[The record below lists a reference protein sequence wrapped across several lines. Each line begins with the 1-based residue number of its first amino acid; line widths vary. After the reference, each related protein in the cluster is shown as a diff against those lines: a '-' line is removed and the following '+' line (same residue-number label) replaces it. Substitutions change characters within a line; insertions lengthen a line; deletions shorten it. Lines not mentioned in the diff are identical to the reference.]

1 MWRKHQDDDITRLE
15 DWQRIHPDMPVP
27 SSLREAVAGS
37 ALAVAYDF
45 NRDREDDLAAQAA
58 YFPLFDY
65 EGADDQPQPEL
76 PDRPRQEGEQQSDS
90 RARGRSRS
98 ISSSRSSTSRE
109 SGRSRSISSSRS
121 STCSADM
128 GLGMEEGLI
137 RSDEEEFSSS
147 DEEGTDTDDPLESRH
162 NRDRS
167 PPDDGDG
174 SEFLDEVGSELLAE
188 LIGDYIL
195 GDKPTGHGG
204 RRRNLTAVE
213 TLSLKHYRRWLR
225 TFGTTEAYEEHA
237 KTLREEGHEV
247 LSLYLVKKLV
257 ASFTALQPKHVD
269 MCKHSCIAYVG
280 KYSDLT
286 HCPWQRTEKDE
297 KGKKRTFVCGESRL
311 DEKGR
316 PRRLY
321 WTLPVLDRL
330 KAMFH
335 NPTMSQL
342 LRYRHERLQDLQK
355 ARDTQAWDAF
365 VFKDTVDGLNN
376 LTLAAKG
383 VLEEPRDIALAIA
396 TDGAQL
402 TANKDSSVWIIT
414 AACLNTPPEVRFQ
427 RAHQFVLAIIP
438 GPNAPGDIES
448 FFQPIL
454 QELAQLSVGAWVWDG
469 FTEEW
474 FVLRAVLIGL
484 YADQPGSSKLNKVTG
499 TQGRRGCRLC
509 LMEGCYGHAGGGP
522 EDGGQQQASN
532 GNGSTATGG
541 DRQGS
546 GGRQQPTGSGSSSTT
561 APDLSQ
567 KAGKTPYFPLTT
579 PTSLRTLPNN
589 RTRPSAYDPVAL
601 PLRTHAIYEDHVA
614 EI

>member
-1 MWRKHQDDDITRLE
+1 
-15 DWQRIHPDMPVP
+15 
-27 SSLREAVAGS
+27 
-37 ALAVAYDF
+37 
-45 NRDREDDLAAQAA
+45 
-58 YFPLFDY
+58 
-65 EGADDQPQPEL
+65 
-76 PDRPRQEGEQQSDS
+76 
-90 RARGRSRS
+90 
-98 ISSSRSSTSRE
+98 
-109 SGRSRSISSSRS
+109 
-121 STCSADM
+121 M

-213 TLSLKHYRRWLR
+213 KLSLKHYRRWLR

-237 KTLREEGHEV
+237 KTLREEGHDV

-257 ASFTALQPKHVD
+257 ASFTALLPKHVD

-342 LRYRHERLQDLQK
+342 LRYRHDRLQDLQK

-383 VLEEPRDIALAIA
+383 VLEEPRDIALAVA

-402 TANKDSSVWIIT
+402 TANKDSSVSYS
-414 AACLNTPPEVRFQ
+414 P
-427 RAHQFVLAIIP
+427 
-438 GPNAPGDIES
+438 
-448 FFQPIL
+448 
-454 QELAQLSVGAWVWDG
+454 
-469 FTEEW
+469 
-474 FVLRAVLIGL
+474 
-484 YADQPGSSKLNKVTG
+484 
-499 TQGRRGCRLC
+499 
-509 LMEGCYGHAGGGP
+509 
-522 EDGGQQQASN
+522 
-532 GNGSTATGG
+532 
-541 DRQGS
+541 
-546 GGRQQPTGSGSSSTT
+546 
-561 APDLSQ
+561 
-567 KAGKTPYFPLTT
+567 
-579 PTSLRTLPNN
+579 
-589 RTRPSAYDPVAL
+589 
-601 PLRTHAIYEDHVA
+601 
-614 EI
+614 

>member
-1 MWRKHQDDDITRLE
+1 
-15 DWQRIHPDMPVP
+15 
-27 SSLREAVAGS
+27 
-37 ALAVAYDF
+37 
-45 NRDREDDLAAQAA
+45 
-58 YFPLFDY
+58 
-65 EGADDQPQPEL
+65 
-76 PDRPRQEGEQQSDS
+76 
-90 RARGRSRS
+90 
-98 ISSSRSSTSRE
+98 
-109 SGRSRSISSSRS
+109 
-121 STCSADM
+121 M
-128 GLGMEEGLI
+128 GLGMEEGMI

-213 TLSLKHYRRWLR
+213 KLSLKHYRRWLR
-225 TFGTTEAYEEHA
+225 TFGTTEA
-237 KTLREEGHEV
+237 
-247 LSLYLVKKLV
+247 
-257 ASFTALQPKHVD
+257 
-269 MCKHSCIAYVG
+269 
-280 KYSDLT
+280 
-286 HCPWQRTEKDE
+286 
-297 KGKKRTFVCGESRL
+297 
-311 DEKGR
+311 
-316 PRRLY
+316 
-321 WTLPVLDRL
+321 L

-454 QELAQLSVGAWVWDG
+454 QEMAQLSVGAWVWDG
-469 FTEEW
+469 FTEKW
-474 FVLRAVLIGL
+474 VAMVMPA
-484 YADQPGSSKLNKVTG
+484 ADRRTADSS
-499 TQGRRGCRLC
+499 R
-509 LMEGCYGHAGGGP
+509 P
-522 EDGGQQQASN
+522 
-532 GNGSTATGG
+532 ATGMDLRLPAAI
-541 DRQGS
+541 DRGLVEGS
-546 GGRQQPTGSGSSSTT
+546 NREPTGSGSTSTT

-567 KAGKTPYFPLTT
+567 KAGKTPYFPLKT

-614 EI
+614 E

>member
-1 MWRKHQDDDITRLE
+1 
-15 DWQRIHPDMPVP
+15 
-27 SSLREAVAGS
+27 
-37 ALAVAYDF
+37 
-45 NRDREDDLAAQAA
+45 
-58 YFPLFDY
+58 
-65 EGADDQPQPEL
+65 
-76 PDRPRQEGEQQSDS
+76 
-90 RARGRSRS
+90 
-98 ISSSRSSTSRE
+98 
-109 SGRSRSISSSRS
+109 
-121 STCSADM
+121 M

-311 DEKGR
+311 DEK
-316 PRRLY
+316 
-321 WTLPVLDRL
+321 
-330 KAMFH
+330 
-335 NPTMSQL
+335 
-342 LRYRHERLQDLQK
+342 
-355 ARDTQAWDAF
+355 AWDAF

>member
-1 MWRKHQDDDITRLE
+1 
-15 DWQRIHPDMPVP
+15 
-27 SSLREAVAGS
+27 
-37 ALAVAYDF
+37 
-45 NRDREDDLAAQAA
+45 
-58 YFPLFDY
+58 
-65 EGADDQPQPEL
+65 
-76 PDRPRQEGEQQSDS
+76 
-90 RARGRSRS
+90 
-98 ISSSRSSTSRE
+98 
-109 SGRSRSISSSRS
+109 
-121 STCSADM
+121 
-128 GLGMEEGLI
+128 MEEGMI

-213 TLSLKHYRRWLR
+213 KLSLKHYRRWLR

-247 LSLYLVKKLV
+247 FSLYLVKKLV
-257 ASFTALQPKHVD
+257 ASFTALLPKHVD

-316 PRRLY
+316 SRRLY

-454 QELAQLSVGAWVWDG
+454 QEMAQLSVGAWVWDG
-469 FTEEW
+469 FTEKW
-474 FVLRAVLIGL
+474 FDD
-484 YADQPGSSKLNKVTG
+484 ADAGSG
-499 TQGRRGCRLC
+499 LC

-546 GGRQQPTGSGSSSTT
+546 GGRQQP
-561 APDLSQ
+561 
-567 KAGKTPYFPLTT
+567 
-579 PTSLRTLPNN
+579 
-589 RTRPSAYDPVAL
+589 
-601 PLRTHAIYEDHVA
+601 
-614 EI
+614 